1 MDTEEG
7 FRRLQKALQEIDA
20 EVSDGAGHPEETAW
34 RRQTGR
40 DQGQKAGGGSADVL
54 PTPLELYCPREKYM
68 ELWEAMDAETEERR
82 LAEAAGGISAE
93 FIYLYPPGIPV
104 LAPGEVVTEAV
115 IRCITD
121 CRERGL
127 QVQGMQDLSGER
139 IRVVKKTPARCGKTC
154 EP

>member
-1 MDTEEG
+1 M
-7 FRRLQKALQEIDA
+7 
-20 EVSDGAGHPEETAW
+20 
-34 RRQTGR
+34 
-40 DQGQKAGGGSADVL
+40 L

-82 LAEAAGGISAE
+82 LAEAAGCISAE

-104 LAPGEVVTEAV
+104 LAPGEVVAEEV

-139 IRVVKKTPARCGKTC
+139 IQVVKKPPVRCGRITC

>member
-1 MDTEEG
+1 M
-7 FRRLQKALQEIDA
+7 RLQKALQEIDA
-20 EVSDGAGHPEETAW
+20 EVSDGADHPEETAW

-40 DQGQKAGGGSADVL
+40 DQDQKAGGGSADVL

-82 LAEAAGGISAE
+82 LAEAAGCISAE

-139 IRVVKKTPARCGKTC
+139 IRVVKIAD
-154 EP
+154 EPTSEICKP